1 MYYLIKFHDV
11 YMKRFLSFSK
21 NYLIFCSVSSKKK
34 ILLLIKHEANQNW
47 PKPPTTS
54 QNHPKLPTTSQ
65 NQLKPAKT
73 TQNHPQPVKTTFSL
87 PKLTKTNKTTPKESI
102 KTMHTYLSSTEKPY
116 YF

>member
-21 NYLIFCSVSSKKK
+21 NYLIFCSLSSKKK
-34 ILLLIKHEANQNW
+34 ILLLIKHAANENQ

-87 PKLTKTNKTTPKESI
+87 PKLTKTNKSTPKESI